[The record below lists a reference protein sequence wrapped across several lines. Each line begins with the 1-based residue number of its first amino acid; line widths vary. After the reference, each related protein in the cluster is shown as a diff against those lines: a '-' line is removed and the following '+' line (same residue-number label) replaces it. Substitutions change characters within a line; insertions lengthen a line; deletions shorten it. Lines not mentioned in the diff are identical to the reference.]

1 MVIFVG
7 TKVDK
12 KMVQIRQSHEEDA
25 EVIAGFQIKMALE
38 TENLILDPETVQQGV
53 LNVYRN
59 SAKGKY
65 IVAAVEEQVI
75 GSLLL
80 TYEWSD
86 WRNNTVVW
94 IQSVYVLPEYRKHGV
109 FHALYE
115 MVKAMVNED
124 PSFAGIRLY
133 VDRTNHDA
141 QKVYTKSG
149 MNGDHYQVF
158 EWMK

>member
-12 KMVQIRQSHEEDA
+12 KMVQIRQSNEEDA
-25 EVIAGFQIKMALE
+25 EVITGFQIKMALE
-38 TENLILDPETVQQGV
+38 TENMVLDPETVSQGV

-59 SAKGKY
+59 PGKGKY
-65 IVAAVEEQVI
+65 VVAVEGEQIV
-75 GSLLL
+75 GGLLL

-94 IQSVYVLPEYRKHGV
+94 IQSVYVLPGFRKRGV
-109 FHALYE
+109 FDALYE
-115 MVKAMVNED
+115 TVKSMVNED

-133 VDRTNHDA
+133 VDRTNHNA
-141 QKVYTKSG
+141 QEVYKKSG